1 MFSDEDV
8 QIMLN
13 RTKCINEMID
23 KKLSYFPEG
32 NINMADFLIVN
43 QETGMIDNI
52 IVIEDPEMVK
62 YFGGISYYTGAR
74 IGDYY
79 LPPEIK
85 DGKIAETKTALASFL
100 SKNPIKWKDGKYY
113 SVTQEKQSQLTSII
127 ATYQI
132 EVQSNPSATITWNS
146 TGEECVE
153 WDIKELCALAVA
165 IKNYVKPMVTYQQE
179 KEIEIRNCK
188 SVAEV
193 DAVEIDY
200 STVAVQPIFEVPS
213 DKSTDESTGSGSTD
227 TASEVVGA

>member
-1 MFSDEDV
+1 
-8 QIMLN
+8 
-13 RTKCINEMID
+13 
-23 KKLSYFPEG
+23 
-32 NINMADFLIVN
+32 MADYLIVN
-43 QETGMIDNI
+43 QETGIIDNI
-52 IVIEDPEMVK
+52 IVITDPAMVE
-62 YFGGISYYTGAR
+62 YFGGRSYYTGAR

-79 LPPEIK
+79 NPPEYQEA
-85 DGKIAETKTALASFL
+85 KINESKIELATFL
-100 SKNPIKWKDGKYY
+100 ANNPIKWKDGKYY

-132 EVQSNPSATITWNS
+132 EVQSNPSAVITWNS

-200 STVAVQPIFEVPS
+200 STVAVQPTFE
-213 DKSTDESTGSGSTD
+213 TDNEESGKE
-227 TASEVVGA
+227 EVKTEPATEGATE

>member
-1 MFSDEDV
+1 
-8 QIMLN
+8 
-13 RTKCINEMID
+13 
-23 KKLSYFPEG
+23 
-32 NINMADFLIVN
+32 MADYLIVN
-43 QETGMIDNI
+43 QETGIIDNI
-52 IVIEDPEMVK
+52 IVINDPAMVT
-62 YFGGISYYTGAR
+62 YFGGRSYYTGAR
-74 IGDYY
+74 IGDPYM
-79 LPPEIK
+79 PPEYK
-85 DGKIAETKTALASFL
+85 EAKIAQSKQDLAVFL
-100 SKNPIKWKDGKYY
+100 ANNPIKWKDGKYY

-132 EVQSNPSATITWNS
+132 EVQNNPSAVITWNS

-200 STVAVQPIFEVPS
+200 STVAVQPTFETA
-213 DKSTDESTGSGSTD
+213 KEETDNE
-227 TASEVVGA
+227 EVKTEPAIEGATE

>member
-1 MFSDEDV
+1 
-8 QIMLN
+8 
-13 RTKCINEMID
+13 
-23 KKLSYFPEG
+23 
-32 NINMADFLIVN
+32 MADYLIVN
-43 QETGMIDNI
+43 KDTGIIDNI
-52 IVIEDPEMVK
+52 IVITDPEMVD
-62 YFGGISYYTGAR
+62 YFGGRSYYSGAR
-74 IGDYY
+74 IGDPYN
-79 LPPEIK
+79 PPEYK
-85 DGKIAETKTALASFL
+85 QSKIQASKEELVQFLASH
-100 SKNPIKWKDGKYY
+100 PIKWKDGKYY

-132 EVQSNPSATITWNS
+132 EVQSNPSAVITWNS

-200 STVAVQPIFEVPS
+200 STVAVQPTFETA
-213 DKSTDESTGSGSTD
+213 KEETDNE
-227 TASEVVGA
+227 EVKTEPAIEGATE

>member
-1 MFSDEDV
+1 
-8 QIMLN
+8 
-13 RTKCINEMID
+13 
-23 KKLSYFPEG
+23 
-32 NINMADFLIVN
+32 MADYLIVN
-43 QETGMIDNI
+43 QETGVIDNI
-52 IVIEDPEMVK
+52 IVITDPAMVE
-62 YFGGISYYTGAR
+62 YFGGRSYYTGAR

-79 LPPEIK
+79 NPPEYQEA
-85 DGKIAETKTALASFL
+85 KINESKVELATFL
-100 SKNPIKWKDGKYY
+100 ANNPIKWKDGKYY

-132 EVQSNPSATITWNS
+132 EVQSNPSAVITWNS

-200 STVAVQPIFEVPS
+200 STVAVQPTFE
-213 DKSTDESTGSGSTD
+213 
-227 TASEVVGA
+227 TASEETDNEEAKVESTTEGATE

>member
-1 MFSDEDV
+1 
-8 QIMLN
+8 
-13 RTKCINEMID
+13 
-23 KKLSYFPEG
+23 
-32 NINMADFLIVN
+32 MADYLIVN
-43 QETGMIDNI
+43 QETGIIDNI
-52 IVIEDPEMVK
+52 IVITDPAMVE
-62 YFGGISYYTGAR
+62 YFGGRSYYTGAR

-79 LPPEIK
+79 NPPEYQEA
-85 DGKIAETKTALASFL
+85 KITESKIELATFL
-100 SKNPIKWKDGKYY
+100 ANNPIKWKDGKYY

-153 WDIKELCALAVA
+153 WDIKELCALAVT

-200 STVAVQPIFEVPS
+200 STVAVQPTFETA
-213 DKSTDESTGSGSTD
+213 KEETDNE
-227 TASEVVGA
+227 EVKTEPTTEGATE

>member
-1 MFSDEDV
+1 
-8 QIMLN
+8 
-13 RTKCINEMID
+13 
-23 KKLSYFPEG
+23 
-32 NINMADFLIVN
+32 MADYLIVN
-43 QETGMIDNI
+43 QETGIIDNI
-52 IVIEDPEMVK
+52 IVITDPAMVE
-62 YFGGISYYTGAR
+62 YFGGRSYYTGAR

-79 LPPEIK
+79 NPPEYQEA
-85 DGKIAETKTALASFL
+85 KINESKVELVTFLAN
-100 SKNPIKWKDGKYY
+100 NPIKWKDGKYY

-132 EVQSNPSATITWNS
+132 EVQSNPSAVITWNS

-179 KEIEIRNCK
+179 KEIEIRSCK

-200 STVAVQPIFEVPS
+200 STIAVQPTFETVN
-213 DKSTDESTGSGSTD
+213 EE
-227 TASEVVGA
+227 TASEDATVEPPVEESAE

>member
-1 MFSDEDV
+1 
-8 QIMLN
+8 
-13 RTKCINEMID
+13 
-23 KKLSYFPEG
+23 
-32 NINMADFLIVN
+32 MADYLIVN
-43 QETGMIDNI
+43 QETGIIDNI
-52 IVIEDPEMVK
+52 IVITDPAMVE
-62 YFGGISYYTGAR
+62 YFGGRSYYTGAR

-79 LPPEIK
+79 NPPEYQEA
-85 DGKIAETKTALASFL
+85 KITESKIELATFL
-100 SKNPIKWKDGKYY
+100 ANNPIKWKDGKYY

-200 STVAVQPIFEVPS
+200 STVAVQPTFETA
-213 DKSTDESTGSGSTD
+213 KEETDNEEEKVEPTT
-227 TASEVVGA
+227 EGATE

>member
-1 MFSDEDV
+1 
-8 QIMLN
+8 
-13 RTKCINEMID
+13 
-23 KKLSYFPEG
+23 
-32 NINMADFLIVN
+32 MADYLIVN
-43 QETGMIDNI
+43 QETGIIDNI
-52 IVIEDPEMVK
+52 IVITDPAMVE
-62 YFGGISYYTGAR
+62 YFGGRSYYTGAR

-79 LPPEIK
+79 NPPEYQEA
-85 DGKIAETKTALASFL
+85 KINESKVELATFL
-100 SKNPIKWKDGKYY
+100 ANNPIKWKDGKYY

-132 EVQSNPSATITWNS
+132 EVQSNPSAVITWNS

-200 STVAVQPIFEVPS
+200 STVAVQPTFETA
-213 DKSTDESTGSGSTD
+213 KEETDNEEAKVEPAT
-227 TASEVVGA
+227 EGATE